1 MAGVT
6 DSTVEYLSLVGKT
19 PLCPVPSRAYPNDE
33 ARRATVLLKMEMQ
46 NPGGSVK
53 DRIALNMVEDLEKKG
68 MIKVS
73 SSRWR
78 GCLLF
83 AFMARARAFFAIS
96 TRGSEVRNPTG
107 PPPRLLW
114 RRAGYA
120 PPTAS
125 TAPFLCGCRA

>member
-73 SSRWR
+73 SRWR

-83 AFMARARAFFAIS
+83 AFVARALAFFAIS
-96 TRGSEVRNPTG
+96 TRGSADSLPVVCARK
-107 PPPRLLW
+107 
-114 RRAGYA
+114 A
-120 PPTAS
+120 
-125 TAPFLCGCRA
+125 